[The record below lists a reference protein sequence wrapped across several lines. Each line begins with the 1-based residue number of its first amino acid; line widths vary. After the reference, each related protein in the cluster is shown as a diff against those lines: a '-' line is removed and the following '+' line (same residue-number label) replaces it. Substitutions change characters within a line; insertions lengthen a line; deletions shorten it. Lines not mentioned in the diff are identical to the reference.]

1 MKNEDTTK
9 AGLLKLQAE
18 QKAARQAV
26 ALLDERM
33 KVAKQFFIK
42 KAGIAPGL
50 TIEKKQVQTV
60 PCFKGIDLVLKPSKR
75 YTVPASYR
83 AYWQKA

>member
-1 MKNEDTTK
+1 MKNADITK

-18 QKAARQAV
+18 QKAARKVV

-33 KVAKQFFIK
+33 KVAKQHFIK
-42 KAGIAPGL
+42 KAGVSPGL

-60 PCFKGIDLVLKPSKR
+60 PCFSGISLVLKPSKR

-83 AYWQKA
+83 GYWEKA